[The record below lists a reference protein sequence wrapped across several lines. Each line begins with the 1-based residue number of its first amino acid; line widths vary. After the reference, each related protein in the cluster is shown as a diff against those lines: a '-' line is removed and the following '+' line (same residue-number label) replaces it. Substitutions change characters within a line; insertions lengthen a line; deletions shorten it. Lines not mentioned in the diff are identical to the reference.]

1 MRNRREADST
11 ETLNTSGRGQGA
23 TGLSRRSFLKA
34 GAAGALIT
42 GGFAL
47 PFGSSASTADW
58 ISTLPAS
65 KRPTP
70 YTRPFQPA
78 PRLPYRELSDA
89 DGPYRLYTVTERLGN
104 AQIIDG
110 LPTPVLGY
118 GYQGVDGQPR
128 LSVPGPVISVDQGT
142 RVKLRVKN
150 DLPAT
155 HPQWRHPMHTSTHLH
170 GSASLPQY
178 DGYADDVTLPGQY
191 KDYWYPNFQAARTL
205 WYHDHGVHNT
215 AQNAYSGL
223 AAQYHLHDAA
233 ELDLLPQGRYD
244 VPLTIGDA
252 MFAADGSLAY
262 SDRNHSGL
270 WGDVVLVN
278 GVPWPYMEVQRRV
291 YRFRI
296 LAATLSRSFNF
307 RLVNVANGQQVPVH
321 VVATDG
327 GLMPKSQQV
336 ASWRQAGAERYEVL
350 VDFGQFKSLPA
361 GSKFQLRNTS
371 NDNNVDYLH
380 TGKVMEFRLTNEPVT
395 DTRNNTI
402 PTTLVTSTV
411 MGLTAAQSRRTRR
424 LDLQHDDVTNEFQI
438 NSKTW
443 HDVQDSGFRL
453 LADSGGSLPS
463 PGDVEL
469 WEIENKSGGWFHPL
483 HIHLCDFKII
493 SRTGGS
499 GRVQPWE
506 QGPKDVVYVGEGEIV
521 RVLAKYDMVQ
531 AEHTITH
538 PVTRQPYTFTTGKAG
553 ANGGAGGRYMIH
565 CHNLP
570 HEDHDMMQQFQVGS
584 TPEGNDPIT
593 AAPAR
598 ALPVD
603 GVYDDG
609 AEVLA
614 DKV

>member
-58 ISTLPAS
+58 ISTLPAG

-411 MGLTAAQSRRTRR
+411 MGLTAAQSRRTGDWTCSTTTSPTSSRSTAR
-424 LDLQHDDVTNEFQI
+424 PGTTCRTAASGCWPTAAVPCRPRVTW
-438 NSKTW
+438 SC
-443 HDVQDSGFRL
+443 GR
-453 LADSGGSLPS
+453 
-463 PGDVEL
+463 
-469 WEIENKSGGWFHPL
+469 
-483 HIHLCDFKII
+483 
-493 SRTGGS
+493 SRTS
-499 GRVQPWE
+499 R
-506 QGPKDVVYVGEGEIV
+506 
-521 RVLAKYDMVQ
+521 A
-531 AEHTITH
+531 
-538 PVTRQPYTFTTGKAG
+538 
-553 ANGGAGGRYMIH
+553 
-565 CHNLP
+565 
-570 HEDHDMMQQFQVGS
+570 VGS
-584 TPEGNDPIT
+584 TRCT
-593 AAPAR
+593 STCATSRSSAARVAAAGSSPGSRVPRTSSTSARARSSGSWPSTTWSRPSTPSPTRSPASRTRSRPAR
-598 ALPVD
+598 PVRTAVPAA
-603 GVYDDG
+603 GT
-609 AEVLA
+609 
-614 DKV
+614 

>member
-1 MRNRREADST
+1 MRDEAAA
-11 ETLNTSGRGQGA
+11 EA
-23 TGLSRRSFLKA
+23 TGLGERAPLSRRTFLRA
-34 GAAGALIT
+34 GAASALLA
-42 GGFAL
+42 GGVAL

-58 ISTLPAS
+58 VSTLPSS

-70 YTRPFQPA
+70 YTRPFQAA
-78 PRLPYRELSDA
+78 PRLPYREMSDA
-89 DGPYRLYTVTERLGN
+89 DGPYRLYTVTERLGA
-104 AQIIDG
+104 AQIIAG

-118 GYQGVDGQPR
+118 GYEGVDGQPS

-150 DLPAT
+150 ELPAT
-155 HPQWRHPMHTSTHLH
+155 HPQWKHALHTSTHLH

-178 DGYADDVTLPGQY
+178 DGYADDVTLPDHY
-191 KDYWYPNFQAARTL
+191 KDYWYPNFQGARTL

-262 SDRNHSGL
+262 QDRNHSGM

-278 GVPWPYMEVQRRV
+278 GVPWPFMQVQRRV

-296 LAATLSRSFNF
+296 LTATLSRSFTF
-307 RLVNVANGQQVPVH
+307 RLVNVTTGEQVPVH

-327 GLMPKSQQV
+327 GLMPRSQRV
-336 ASWRQAGAERYEVL
+336 AGWKQAGAERYEVL
-350 VDFGQFKSLPA
+350 VDFGQFSRLPA
-361 GSKFQLRNTS
+361 GSKFQLRNVS
-371 NDNNVDYLH
+371 NKNNVDYLH
-380 TGKVMEFRLTNEPVT
+380 TGKVMEFRLTDEPVT

-402 PTTLVTSTV
+402 PGTLVNSTV
-411 MGLTAAQSRRTRR
+411 MSLTAAQSRRTRR
-424 LDLQHDDVTNEFQI
+424 LDLQHDDVTNEFEI
-438 NSKTW
+438 NSQTW
-443 HDVQDSGFRL
+443 HDVQDSDFSL
-453 LADSGGSLPS
+453 LADPGSLPE

-483 HIHLCDFKII
+483 HIHLVDFRVI
-493 SRTGGS
+493 SRRGGS
-499 GRVQPWE
+499 GRVEPWE

-521 RVLAKYDMVQ
+521 RVLAKYDMVK

-538 PVTRQPYTFTTGKAG
+538 PVTRQPYTFRTGKAG
-553 ANGGAGGRYMIH
+553 ATGAAGGRYMIH

-584 TPEGNDPIT
+584 KPEVNDPIT
-593 AAPAR
+593 AAKPKLLPAKGG
-598 ALPVD
+598 AQF
-603 GVYDDG
+603 DDG
-609 AEVLA
+609 PEVLA